1 MAKEKTTV
9 VKKST
14 TPKVKAEKKV
24 SATKKVVKQTIEG
37 HNILTID
44 KVNGM
49 FDIRTEDGLRFILS
63 KEEFN
68 LSVK

>member
-1 MAKEKTTV
+1 MAKEKTTI
-9 VKKST
+9 VKKT
-14 TPKVKAEKKV
+14 ATPKVKAEKKV
-24 SATKKVVKQTIEG
+24 GANEKVAKQTVEG

-68 LSVK
+68 LFVK

>member
-14 TPKVKAEKKV
+14 TPKVKTEKEV
-24 SATKKVVKQTIEG
+24 GDTNEVVKQTVEG

>member
-24 SATKKVVKQTIEG
+24 GNTKEVVKQTVEG

-49 FDIRTEDGLRFILS
+49 FDIRTEDGLRFIFS

>member
-1 MAKEKTTV
+1 MAKEKITV

-24 SATKKVVKQTIEG
+24 GDTNEVVKQTVEG

>member
-24 SATKKVVKQTIEG
+24 GDTKKVVKQTVEG

>member
-24 SATKKVVKQTIEG
+24 GDTNEVVKQTVEG

-49 FDIRTEDGLRFILS
+49 FDIRTEDGLRFIFS

>member
-24 SATKKVVKQTIEG
+24 GDTNEVVKQTVEG

>member
-24 SATKKVVKQTIEG
+24 GNTKEVVKQTVEG